1 MKRRQFLAFSGLS
14 MLVASGAPGVV
25 RAIDGRDHH
34 RHNRTT
40 IRMISDR
47 LGTMVGY
54 SPIGLLV
61 QPGET
66 VRWLNESG
74 VHTVTAYHP
83 ANGSRPL
90 RIPELA
96 EPWDSGY
103 LVNPGDSFERRFEVP
118 GVYDYFCIPHEGA
131 GMVGRLVVGEASGPG
146 GEEFGHFE
154 AKNPGTSWRQIP
166 AAARQSF
173 PDPHRILRDGV
184 VFGQPSQAHT
194 KGEET

>member
-14 MLVASGAPGVV
+14 MLAVSGAAGV
-25 RAIDGRDHH
+25 AHAG
-34 RHNRTT
+34 NRTT
-40 IRMISDR
+40 IRMVSDR
-47 LGTMVGY
+47 TGATVGY
-54 SPIGLLV
+54 SPIGLFV
-61 QPGET
+61 QPGAT

-103 LVNPGDSFERRFEVP
+103 LVNPGDSFERRFDVP

-131 GMVGRLVVGEASGPG
+131 GMVGRLVVGEVSGPG
-146 GEEFGHFE
+146 TEEFGHFE
-154 AKNPGTSWRQIP
+154 AEHPDSSWRRIP
-166 AAARQSF
+166 AAARQRF

-184 VFGQPSQAHT
+184 VLGQTSQT
-194 KGEET
+194 PIRGEET